1 MALNAYLILK
11 GQKQGEIKGSV
22 TQKGREGSILVHA
35 YSSDIVSPRDPASGL
50 PTGKREHEPIV
61 IVKQVD
67 QSSPLLWNALVN
79 NENLTQW
86 ELRFWSTALAATG
99 PGAGVATE
107 KQIYTLTLTNASIAS
122 IHEFMDDNQ
131 IPAQADLPLQQE
143 ITFTYQKITWT
154 WNDPTLTASDDWEI
168 PAV

>member
-1 MALNAYLILK
+1 MALDAYLILK

-22 TQKGREGSILVHA
+22 TQRGREGSILVHA

-67 QSSPLLWNALVN
+67 QSTPLLWNALVN

-86 ELRFWSTALAATG
+86 ELRFWAPVTAAAG
-99 PGAGVATE
+99 SAAGAGTE
-107 KQIYTLTLTNASIAS
+107 KQIYTVTLTNASIAS

-131 IPAQADLPLQQE
+131 IPAQANLPLQQE

-154 WNDPTLTASDDWEI
+154 WTNPALTASDDWET
-168 PAV
+168 PAT